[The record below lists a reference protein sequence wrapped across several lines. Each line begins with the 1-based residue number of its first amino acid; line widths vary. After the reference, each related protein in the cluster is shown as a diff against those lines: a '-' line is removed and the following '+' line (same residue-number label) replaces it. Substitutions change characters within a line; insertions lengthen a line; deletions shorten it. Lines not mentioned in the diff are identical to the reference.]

1 MSLDNVTDTTRNGK
15 ILMSDSTK
23 ANTPPT
29 EPGQNTTTTN
39 IDLSS
44 AHKLA
49 PCDNNTE
56 LDMIPVDDSTVDLD
70 RHSSLGVLNWSQVSK
85 LDNLM
90 DKYVPIHGR
99 GNFPTL
105 NVRLKD
111 FIRNLHRRLVDQ
123 CVRVKDIRINGGVAS
138 HILAKETNY
147 EFSDI
152 DIIYSVDL
160 LQLSP
165 QPGSTSHP
173 NNANEETTNNG
184 NSSLYGTNLDLA
196 FSNTCDVIKN
206 TVFNCLLDYFP
217 PNSQVGE

>member
-1 MSLDNVTDTTRNGK
+1 MSLDNVTAPTNEK
-15 ILMSDSTK
+15 VFMSDNTHKLK
-23 ANTPPT
+23 APTHSLTEPDHNTP
-29 EPGQNTTTTN
+29 E
-39 IDLSS
+39 SS
-44 AHKLA
+44 AFSHKLT
-49 PCDNNTE
+49 PCSYSTDDTE
-56 LDMIPVDDSTVDLD
+56 LSMIPGDSVDLD
-70 RHSSLGVLNWSQVSK
+70 EHSSLGVLNWSQVRK
-85 LDNLM
+85 LDSLM

-111 FIRNLHRRLVDQ
+111 FIRNLQRLLVDQ

-160 LQLSP
+160 LQMNS
-165 QPGSTSHP
+165 QPGSTSSS
-173 NNANEETTNNG
+173 NG
-184 NSSLYGTNLDLA
+184 NQDNTSLYGSNLELA

-206 TVFNCLLDYFP
+206 TVFDCLLDYFP
-217 PNSQVGE
+217 PNSQVKLLTY

>member
-1 MSLDNVTDTTRNGK
+1 MSLDNVTAPTNEK
-15 ILMSDSTK
+15 VFMSDNTHKLK
-23 ANTPPT
+23 APTHSLTEPDHNTP
-29 EPGQNTTTTN
+29 E
-39 IDLSS
+39 SS
-44 AHKLA
+44 AFSHKLT
-49 PCDNNTE
+49 PCSYSTDDTE
-56 LDMIPVDDSTVDLD
+56 LSMIPGDSVDLD
-70 RHSSLGVLNWSQVSK
+70 EHSSLGVLNWSQVRK
-85 LDNLM
+85 LDSLM

-111 FIRNLHRRLVDQ
+111 FIRNLQRLLVDQ

-160 LQLSP
+160 LQMNS
-165 QPGSTSHP
+165 QPGSTSSS
-173 NNANEETTNNG
+173 NG
-184 NSSLYGTNLDLA
+184 NQDNTSLYGSNLELA

-206 TVFNCLLDYFP
+206 TVFDCLLDYFP
-217 PNSQVGE
+217 PNSQVKPLT

>member
-1 MSLDNVTDTTRNGK
+1 MSLDNVTDSAINEE
-15 ILMSDSTK
+15 ILMSDSK
-23 ANTPPT
+23 AKASTQSPPT
-29 EPGQNTTTTN
+29 EPDQSTTTNN

-44 AHKLA
+44 THK
-49 PCDNNTE
+49 NN
-56 LDMIPVDDSTVDLD
+56 STVDLD

-165 QPGSTSHP
+165 QPGSTSNP
-173 NNANEETTNNG
+173 NKANEEINNSG
-184 NSSLYGTNLDLA
+184 NSSFYGTNLDLA
-196 FSNTCDVIKN
+196 FSNTCDIIKN

-217 PNSQVGE
+217 PNSQVGKLEI